1 MTFSELNCL
10 ILSILY
16 FFIIIFS
23 CNCPSGYT
31 GPRCELLT
39 LTFNPTSNSHTYAL
53 FNPFVLCAPTR
64 IELEFTTTGQRGL
77 LFFNGA
83 IDREARYFISAQF
96 VNNTTIIVN
105 VGSTNILQINNLVIN
120 DKYWHKLDITIDE
133 NVNFESKFK
142 NFNIYSF
149 VK

>member
-1 MTFSELNCL
+1 
-10 ILSILY
+10 LSNSIKSFL
-16 FFIIIFS
+16 FFIFIFS

-39 LTFNPTSNSHTYAL
+39 LTFKPTSNSHTYAL

-133 NVNFESKFK
+133 NVNFESKSE
-142 NFNIYSF
+142 NLNIYSF
-149 VK
+149 IK